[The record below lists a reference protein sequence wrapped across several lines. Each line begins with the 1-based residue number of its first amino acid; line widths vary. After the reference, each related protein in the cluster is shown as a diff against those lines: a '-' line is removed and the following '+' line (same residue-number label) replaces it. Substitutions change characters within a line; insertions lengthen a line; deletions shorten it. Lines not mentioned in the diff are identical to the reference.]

1 MVKIDMRKQIME
13 VIDNVSK
20 IIDGIVIS
28 PAGRNLFETGDYQI
42 MIISKEHKEE
52 FHSVTAKLIF
62 IKKRARPNIET
73 TVGFFSTRV
82 TKNTKRDW

>member
-1 MVKIDMRKQIME
+1 MNGPGDGRIT
-13 VIDNVSK
+13 SK
-20 IIDGIVIS
+20 LRMLC
-28 PAGRNLFETGDYQI
+28 RNLFETGDYQI
-42 MIISKEHKEE
+42 MIISKEHKEK

-62 IKKRARPNIET
+62 IKERARPNIET